1 MRYLD
6 PKADLTFKK
15 VFGEHPDLIIS
26 FLNALL
32 PLKKEEEIKEIEYLP
47 TELVPETPLK
57 KLSIVDVRCKDQQG
71 RQFIVEMQMLW
82 SKSFMQRVLF
92 NAAKAYV
99 RQLDSKEEYELLQP
113 VYSLSLVN
121 QVYLP
126 DVEDYYHLYSIVCD
140 KHTDKV
146 IQGLQFIF
154 IELPKFTPQTITE
167 KKMAALWLR
176 YLTEINEHTR
186 QAPAELLANPEVH
199 KALATIE
206 ESAYTDAQLLGYD
219 KFWDIIRTESMYYN
233 DALKEGLE
241 KGMAKG
247 LEKGLEKGLAK
258 GLEKGRKLE
267 KLENATNLKKLGVS
281 VDDICRALGLSK
293 EEVEAL

>member
-6 PKADLTFKK
+6 PKIDLTFWN
-15 VFGEHPDLIIS
+15 VFGRQPVLMIS
-26 FLNALL
+26 FLNAFL
-32 PLKKEEEIKEIEYLP
+32 PLSPDRKIIKIEYL
-47 TELVPETPLK
+47 TIGDGITFLK
-57 KLSIVDVRCKDQQG
+57 KWNVSHVRCTDCSGK
-71 RQFIVEMQMLW
+71 QFIVEIQILW
-82 SKSFMQRVLF
+82 HLIFTQYIVFDSS
-92 NAAKAYV
+92 KAYV

-247 LEKGLEKGLAK
+247 LAKGLA
-258 GLEKGRKLE
+258 KGRKLE